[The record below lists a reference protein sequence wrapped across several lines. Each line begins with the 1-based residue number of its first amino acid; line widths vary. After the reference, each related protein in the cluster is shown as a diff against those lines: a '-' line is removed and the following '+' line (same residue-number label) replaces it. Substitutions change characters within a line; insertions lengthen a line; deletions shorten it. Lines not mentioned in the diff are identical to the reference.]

1 MIENAKTDSSAEQRA
16 ALLRREHL
24 CDEFEQAQ
32 IEGNRPSIEGFLE
45 KVDAANRPELF
56 RELLLIELHYL
67 DHTGK
72 QPDFAEFRKRF
83 PEYAT
88 AIDALAN
95 DPSLWRH
102 SPHDT
107 NATEVR
113 AARKPPWLPDRS
125 RRLHIRCP
133 HCHEAMDVASD
144 APLAGVVCEV
154 CGSQFSLSG
163 SQPQGEGNALASIGH
178 FELTSRIGV
187 GGFGTVWR
195 ALDTKLDRVVAVKIP
210 RNSQLDPRQELQ
222 LINEAR
228 AAARLNHP
236 HIVSIYEVGREDDT
250 LYIVSELVS
259 GVTLSDWLEARR
271 PTMRTCVG
279 VCIKIADAL
288 HHAHEAGIVHR
299 DMKSSNVLMDE
310 NDEPRITDFGLA
322 KREMVEATIGEE
334 GKVFGTP
341 AYMSPEQA
349 RGEGHHADRRT
360 DVYSLGVVLF
370 QLLTE
375 ELPFRGNAM
384 MLLDKVLSA
393 EPPSPRGFDDR
404 IPKDLETICLKC
416 LEKDAAKRYATAQEL
431 ADELRRFQRHEPI
444 VARPISRMERMWRWC
459 RRKPMTATAAALLAV
474 IVIASPI
481 VALRERGLRL
491 KTDALNDDNTHLI
504 QQLTVDRDSYRET
517 LQKQLALPPEYSV
530 LRASNS
536 PSAADRLLIRA
547 AYDRYAPLVDPM
559 LRDAK
564 SAEERCQIQLGRA
577 ILAVE
582 VLPAE
587 ESLPLLLKAHDE
599 LEQAAKID
607 PANTHLQSALA
618 SCCDVLSHI
627 SSRLQQADAS
637 REYAMRAAKIWQQLN
652 TVNPSLA
659 LYRKAASGQLEPSRL
674 GDENGKRQLLDA
686 LAERTTKPLPQDVN
700 ALFPNDAK
708 RLYEAACELTNS
720 RPWLTQDLPSSLSTG
735 SPSAR

>member
-1 MIENAKTDSSAEQRA
+1 MIENATTDSSAEHKA
-16 ALLRREHL
+16 AILRREQL
-24 CDEFEQAQ
+24 CDDFEQALLEG
-32 IEGNRPSIEGFLE
+32 IEPSLERFLE
-45 KVDAANRPELF
+45 KVDEAHRQELL

-67 DHTGK
+67 DHAGK
-72 QPDFAEFRKRF
+72 QPDFAEYEKRF
-83 PEYAT
+83 PQF
-88 AIDALAN
+88 AIVCEELAKE
-95 DPSLWRH
+95 PRLWRH
-102 SPHDT
+102 SRRDT
-107 NATEVR
+107 DPTEVR
-113 AARKPPWLPDRS
+113 AERKPPWLPDRS

-154 CGSQFSLSG
+154 CGSQFSLAG
-163 SQPQGEGNALASIGH
+163 SQPQGEINALASIGH
-178 FELTSRIGV
+178 FELTSRIGI

-195 ALDTKLDRVVAVKIP
+195 AVDTKLDRIVAVKIP

-236 HIVSIYEVGREDDT
+236 NIVSIYEVGREDDT
-250 LYIVSELVS
+250 LYIVSELVN

-271 PTMRTCVG
+271 PTVRTSVD

-299 DMKSSNVLMDE
+299 DMKASNVLMDE

-384 MLLDKVLSA
+384 MLLDKVLNA
-393 EPPSPRGFDDR
+393 EPPTPRSFDDR

-416 LEKDAAKRYATAQEL
+416 LEKDPAKRYATAQEL

-444 VARPISRMERMWRWC
+444 LARPISRVERVGRWC
-459 RRKPMTATAAALLAV
+459 RRKPMAATTAALLAA

-481 VALRERGLRL
+481 VTLRERGLRL
-491 KTDALNDDNTHLI
+491 KAVALNDDNTRLI
-504 QQLTVDRDSYRET
+504 QQLSVDRDSYREA

-530 LRASNS
+530 LRASNT
-536 PSAADRLLIRA
+536 PSAADRLLIRT
-547 AYDRYAPLVDPM
+547 AYDHYGPLIDRM

-564 SAEERCQIQLGRA
+564 SPEERCQLQLGRA
-577 ILAVE
+577 LLAVE
-582 VLPAE
+582 VLPAG
-587 ESLPLLLKAHDE
+587 ESLPQLLQAHQE
-599 LEQAAKID
+599 LEPAAQIT
-607 PANTHLQSALA
+607 PTNTHLQSALA
-618 SCCDVLSHI
+618 SCCDVLSRVY
-627 SSRLQQADAS
+627 SRLQQKDES

-652 TVNPSLA
+652 ADNPSLA
-659 LYRKAASGQLEPSRL
+659 FYRKAASGQLAPSSPVDKR
-674 GDENGKRQLLDA
+674 GKQQLLDE
-686 LAERTTKPLPQDVN
+686 LPSLTMKPSSHDVN
-700 ALFPNDAK
+700 SLFPNDAK

-720 RPWLTQDLPSSLSTG
+720 RPWLTQDLPSRLPIENS
-735 SPSAR
+735 SAR

>member
-1 MIENAKTDSSAEQRA
+1 MMENTTTDSSAQHKA
-16 ALLRREHL
+16 ALLLREQL
-24 CDEFEQAQ
+24 CDEFEQALLDGIQ
-32 IEGNRPSIEGFLE
+32 PLWESFLE
-45 KVDAANRPELF
+45 RVGEAQRQKLF

-67 DHTGK
+67 DHAGK
-72 QPDFAEFRKRF
+72 RPDFAEYKKRF
-83 PEYAT
+83 PQFAVVSEE
-88 AIDALAN
+88 LAKE
-95 DPSLWRH
+95 PRLWRH
-102 SPHDT
+102 SPRDAD
-107 NATEVR
+107 ATELR
-113 AARKPPWLPDRS
+113 AERKPPWLPDRS

-154 CGSQFSLSG
+154 CGSQFSLAG
-163 SQPQGEGNALASIGH
+163 SQPQGESNALASIGH

-195 ALDTKLDRVVAVKIP
+195 AVDTKLDRTVAVKIP

-236 HIVSIYEVGREDDT
+236 HIVSIYEVGREEDT

-271 PTMRTCVG
+271 PTVRTCVD

-299 DMKSSNVLMDE
+299 DMKASNVLMDE

-384 MLLDKVLSA
+384 MLLDKVLNA
-393 EPPSPRGFDDR
+393 EPPSLRGFDDR

-416 LEKDAAKRYATAQEL
+416 LEKDPAKRYATAQEL

-459 RRKPMTATAAALLAV
+459 RRKPMAAAAAALLAV
-474 IVIASPI
+474 IVVASPI
-481 VALRERGLRL
+481 VALRERRLRFRS
-491 KTDALNDDNTHLI
+491 DELNADNTRLI
-504 QQLTVDRDSYRET
+504 QQLTVDRDSYREA
-517 LQKQLALPPEYSV
+517 LQRQLALPSDYSL
-530 LRASNS
+530 LRASNAL
-536 PSAADRLLIRA
+536 SAADRLLIRT
-547 AYDRYAPLVDPM
+547 AYDHYVPLVDPM
-559 LRDAK
+559 LRNAK
-564 SAEERCQIQLGRA
+564 SPEERCQIQLGRA
-577 ILAVE
+577 MLAVE

-587 ESLPLLLKAHDE
+587 ESLPLLLRAREE
-599 LEQAAKID
+599 LEQVAKIS
-607 PANTHLQSALA
+607 PTNTHLQSALA
-618 SCCDVLSHI
+618 SCCDVLRHVY
-627 SSRLQQADAS
+627 SRLQHADAS
-637 REYAMRAAKIWQQLN
+637 RENAMRAAKIWRQLN

-659 LYRKAASGQLEPSRL
+659 LYRKAASGQLEPSSPM
-674 GDENGKRQLLDA
+674 DEHGKRQLLDE
-686 LAERTTKPLPQDVN
+686 LSEKTTKPPPQDVN

-708 RLYEAACELTNS
+708 QLYEAACELTNS
-720 RPWLTQDLPSSLSTG
+720 RPWLTQDLPSSLSTE